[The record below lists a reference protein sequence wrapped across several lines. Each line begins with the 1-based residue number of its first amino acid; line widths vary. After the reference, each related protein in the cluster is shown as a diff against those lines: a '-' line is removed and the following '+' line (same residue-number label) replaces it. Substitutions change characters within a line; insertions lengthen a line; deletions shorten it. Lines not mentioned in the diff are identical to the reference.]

1 MLELVHL
8 LSKLHYRAQYDDQD
22 LELGPLIIE
31 KFLLLLLIVHA
42 LVVDLLLVK
51 LVFVHLNVPSALLLV
66 LLSVFRVESL
76 LDVIFQISRVFV
88 RAFLRKLAVLK
99 VHD

>member
-42 LVVDLLLVK
+42 LVVDLLLIK
-51 LVFVHLNVPSALLLV
+51 LVLVHLDVSSALLLV

-76 LDVIFQISRVFV
+76 FNIILRLFRRVFV
-88 RAFLRKLAVLK
+88 
-99 VHD
+99 